1 MNDCDVIIKLPFS
14 KKQNQWPSRVS
25 QFMYIRQIFSNKGI
39 KLRRKNYV
47 CCLSLKQRP
56 NDIEIYK
63 TLKKKAGKYQSSKQ
77 CFTFFSNA
85 QKHVRKR
92 YRPADFF

>member
-1 MNDCDVIIKLPFS
+1 
-14 KKQNQWPSRVS
+14 
-25 QFMYIRQIFSNKGI
+25 MYICQIFSNKGI

-47 CCLSLKQRP
+47 CCLSLNQRP

-92 YRPADFF
+92 YRPADFFKKVFILVRERLRNSLPYTHISSGRLY